1 MFNSSSVSA
10 LFCPLNRGNT
20 YLGLQGQ
27 FPICVPYSFHGL
39 DRASCSAACPTGPL
53 ASRCFK
59 DSAALE
65 KYWMMLVV
73 IGSCKFRLDW
83 LDLLG

>member
-39 DRASCSAACPTGPL
+39 DRASCSAVCPTGPL

-59 DSAALE
+59 DSAAPREL
-65 KYWMMLVV
+65 LDDV
-73 IGSCKFRLDW
+73 GSKFRLDS